1 MDGWNTSFLLGWPI
15 YVSFR
20 ECNFQG
26 CMCCE
31 ATHLEANLV
40 RLNAAMSACQML
52 GVSWYQ
58 LGVEPRYLN
67 FGAGNV

>member
-1 MDGWNTSFLLGWPI
+1 MS
-15 YVSFR
+15 
-20 ECNFQG
+20 
-26 CMCCE
+26 CE

-52 GVSWYQ
+52 GISVSA
-58 LGVEPRYLN
+58 GVEPWRLN